1 VLLQGF
7 SGLINTLSAQA
18 SPVAGGG
25 AMSMVVMLVIMF
37 AIVYFLMIRP
47 QQKQQ
52 KTHRDFLGRLKRGDE
67 VVTQSGFI
75 GKVHEVKDTVVILE
89 LADKVR
95 VKVIKQAIS
104 ANAPGVTENKEE
116 SEKSK

>member
-1 VLLQGF
+1 MLLQGI
-7 SGLINTLSAQA
+7 SQLSTAFAAQA
-18 SPVAGGG
+18 APGGGGG
-25 AMSMVVMLVIMF
+25 AVSMVVMLVIMF

-67 VVTQSGFI
+67 VVTQAGFI
-75 GKVHEVKDTVVILE
+75 GKIYEVKENVVVLD

-95 VKVIKQAIS
+95 VKVIKQAVS
-104 ANAPGVTENKEE
+104 ATAPGVVE
-116 SEKSK
+116 SKDSETGK

>member
-1 VLLQGF
+1 MVL
-7 SGLINTLSAQA
+7 
-18 SPVAGGG
+18 
-25 AMSMVVMLVIMF
+25 MLVIMF

-75 GKVHEVKDTVVILE
+75 GKVHEVKENIVILE
-89 LADKVR
+89 LADKVK
-95 VKVIKQAIS
+95 VKVVKQAVS
-104 ANAPGVTENKEE
+104 ATAPDVVTSKEE
-116 SEKSK
+116 PESSKS

>member
-1 VLLQGF
+1 MLLQGF
-7 SGLINTLSAQA
+7 SQLANSVAAQQPQA
-18 SPVAGGG
+18 AGGG

-52 KTHRDFLGRLKRGDE
+52 KTHRDFLGKLKRGDE

-75 GKVHEVKDTVVILE
+75 GRVYEVKENIVVID

-95 VKVIKQAIS
+95 VKVMKQAVS
-104 ANAPGVTENKEE
+104 ATAPGVVASKNE
-116 SEKSK
+116 SESSK